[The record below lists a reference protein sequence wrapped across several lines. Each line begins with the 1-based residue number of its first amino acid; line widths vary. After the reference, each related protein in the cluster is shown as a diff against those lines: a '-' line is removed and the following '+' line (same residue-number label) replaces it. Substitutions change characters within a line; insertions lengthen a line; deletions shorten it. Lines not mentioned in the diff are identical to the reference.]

1 MIILLCLE
9 NNNFLINICNY
20 SNGNLFFYKNFNNY
34 IHYKNLFNTIIK
46 SISNQRAY
54 EIIMQYNLS
63 PNITIKQNL
72 SIIPVQVNNAFLFPS
87 LDLNQTFSFFLEY
100 KEFKSK
106 ENQELIKTIKTEGDN
121 YNNQEN
127 DLNEIFIQ
135 FSIIYTSLEGIRLIR
150 IINKKI
156 PVFDNKI
163 EYIRNIDIES
173 TCCLMTKFLIK
184 LITQSNNIMNSLAE
198 YKYKYFIFAL
208 SIFKQINSEEL
219 LSSFILCYLGIM
231 KHKFFC
237 LEPVKYKINLDEI
250 IVGRNSILKMKI
262 DDVLNIIVP
271 KIYDITNVLNN
282 LDSFENV
289 YYQPLNL
296 NKEAIL
302 KDKIYLIDN
311 GLFLNFYF
319 TEGENNNKLLKIF
332 FGENKSF
339 DNVGKEFHSEESVF
353 EENINR
359 DNFEVE
365 KCKEIA
371 DFIRNNKKNYF
382 QDIFFSFS
390 RSSSEALIKQC
401 LIIDNYCPWFQYSY
415 KDIFNKL

>member
-1 MIILLCLE
+1 
-9 NNNFLINICNY
+9 
-20 SNGNLFFYKNFNNY
+20 
-34 IHYKNLFNTIIK
+34 
-46 SISNQRAY
+46 
-54 EIIMQYNLS
+54 MQYNLS

-219 LSSFILCYLGIM
+219 LSSFILSYLGIM

-237 LEPVKYKINLDEI
+237 LEPAKYKINLDEI
-250 IVGRNSILKMKI
+250 IAGRNSILKMKI

-271 KIYDITNVLNN
+271 KYMI
-282 LDSFENV
+282 
-289 YYQPLNL
+289 
-296 NKEAIL
+296 
-302 KDKIYLIDN
+302 
-311 GLFLNFYF
+311 
-319 TEGENNNKLLKIF
+319 
-332 FGENKSF
+332 
-339 DNVGKEFHSEESVF
+339 
-353 EENINR
+353 
-359 DNFEVE
+359 
-365 KCKEIA
+365 
-371 DFIRNNKKNYF
+371 
-382 QDIFFSFS
+382 
-390 RSSSEALIKQC
+390 
-401 LIIDNYCPWFQYSY
+401 
-415 KDIFNKL
+415 